1 MRTKLL
7 ASVAAL
13 TTIGLLAGCGGSG
26 PKSDPD
32 AISMMV
38 PFLETQPPSNDNE
51 IVKRLA
57 DITGKKLDITW
68 VPNSSYEDKTNI
80 TLAGDDV
87 PQVMV
92 IQGKSAGFVKSAQAG
107 TFWDLTDKLK
117 DYPNLTTTSPA
128 IQKNSSV
135 NGKVYGIYRARD
147 AMRAAVI
154 VRKDWLDKLGL
165 PMPKTTEDL
174 YTVAK
179 AFTEKDPDGNGK
191 NDTTGLTIP
200 KWPGSIGSN
209 SPYDVMETW
218 YGAGNRWT
226 EQDGKLI
233 PSFKTEEFVQAN
245 TFMKKMVDEGL
256 VNKDYATL
264 DSAKWN
270 EPFFNG
276 KSGIIIDVH
285 SRAQVLITLFKQ
297 QDPKGFAKYV
307 DVTGNLVGP
316 DGTLHAHPTDGYSG
330 FLAIP
335 KVQVRTE
342 DDLKNVLTFL
352 DKLNSKDA
360 AITINNGIEGKNFTV
375 ADNLAVAAEQTPEN
389 KVLNDAVKSYSQI
402 GTNVAGQQFYN
413 PKQPSTYEQ
422 QMFDKRK
429 KIEAS
434 DLKSAVLNPA
444 APFVS
449 KTYVTKGAQ
458 LDNIISDARIK
469 FIAGQIDEAGL
480 RKAIKLWE
488 TSGGNDIEAEINEL
502 HGQG

>member
-7 ASVAAL
+7 ATTAAL
-13 TTIGLLAGCGGSG
+13 IAVGLLAGCNNAA
-26 PKSDPD
+26 PKTDPN
-32 AISMMV
+32 AISLMV
-38 PFLETQPPSNDNE
+38 PFLETQPPPANDP
-51 IVKRLA
+51 IGARLA
-57 DITGKKLDITW
+57 ELTGKKLDITW

-117 DYPNLTTTSPA
+117 DYPNLTTTSPVV
-128 IQKNSSV
+128 QKNSSV

-147 AMRAAVI
+147 AMRTAVI

-174 YTVAK
+174 YNVAK
-179 AFTEKDPDGNGK
+179 AFTERDPDGDGK

-200 KWPGSIGSN
+200 KWPGSIGTN
-209 SPYDVMETW
+209 SPYDVIETW
-218 YGAGNRWT
+218 FGAGNRWT
-226 EQDGKLI
+226 ERGGTLV
-233 PSFKTEEFVQAN
+233 PSFKTEEFIQAD
-245 TFMKKMVDEGL
+245 TFIKKMVDEGL

-297 QDPKGFAKYV
+297 AHPQDFGKYV
-307 DVTGNLVGP
+307 DITGNLVGP
-316 DGTLHAHPTDGYSG
+316 DGKLHAQPTDGYSG

-335 KVQVRTE
+335 KVRVRTE
-342 DDLKNVLTFL
+342 EDLTSVLTFL
-352 DKLNSKDA
+352 NALNSRES
-360 AITINNGIEGKNFTV
+360 AITLNNGIEGKNFTV
-375 ADNLAVAAEQTPEN
+375 KDKLAVAAADTPDN
-389 KVLNDAVKSYSQI
+389 KVLNDAVKSYAQL
-402 GTNVAGQQFYN
+402 GMNVAGQQFYN
-413 PKQPSTYEQ
+413 PQQPSAYEQ
-422 QMFDKRK
+422 AIFDKRK

-434 DLKSAVLNPA
+434 DLKSAVPNPA
-444 APFVS
+444 APYVS
-449 KTYVTKGAQ
+449 ETYVAKGAQ

-480 RKAIKLWE
+480 RQAIKLWE
-488 TSGGNDIEAEINEL
+488 SSGGTDIEAEINKL
-502 HGQG
+502 NAGS